1 MGWQPPHS
9 LRLSP
14 SAAAAYTRAANS
26 LRRQKA
32 NMPKQQ
38 PTSSQPSLEELSR
51 EPQPGIVVEFLDF
64 LAHNKKW
71 WLLPILIVMALVGA
85 LAWTASSGAGPFIY
99 TLF

>member
-1 MGWQPPHS
+1 
-9 LRLSP
+9 
-14 SAAAAYTRAANS
+14 
-26 LRRQKA
+26 
-32 NMPKQQ
+32 MPKQQ

-71 WLLPILIVMALVGA
+71 WLLPILIVMAIVGV
-85 LAWTASSGAGPFIY
+85 LAWLTASSGAGPFIY